1 MANQHK
7 VLPAGAS
14 SAGIHAPY
22 DMIGK
27 HAAALPRGAG
37 VIRTPSMATHS
48 IPAADVHLKVHEQGT
63 GFPLVLLPGMWC
75 DHHDFDTVAHG
86 MAGNYRTVGVDL
98 RGHGGSGVPPQS
110 WTVTDLARD
119 MVRILDFLNIEAAV
133 VVGHSLGGMA
143 ALQMALMAPSRLR
156 GLVLLSTSAEAEKP
170 ERRAQLSLMSMTINM
185 GGMNRWLAR
194 RVASAFF
201 SPSFARRSPAP
212 IRAWRRRLR
221 AMPKRALLQA
231 LEAVR
236 DRPSVVDRLGALQM
250 PALVMGTRE
259 DPVAEPAQAETLAR
273 RIDHARLLMLP
284 GGGHALPME
293 HSGELVQALHQFMND
308 QVR

>member
-1 MANQHK
+1 
-7 VLPAGAS
+7 
-14 SAGIHAPY
+14 
-22 DMIGK
+22 
-27 HAAALPRGAG
+27 
-37 VIRTPSMATHS
+37 MATHS
-48 IPAADVHLKVHEQGT
+48 IPAADVHLMVHEQGA
-63 GFPLVLLPGMWC
+63 GVPLVLLPGMWC
-75 DHHDFDTVAHG
+75 DHHDFDAVVYG
-86 MAGNYRTVGVDL
+86 MSKDYRTIGVDL
-98 RGHGGSGVPPQS
+98 RGHGGSGIPAKS
-110 WTVTDLARD
+110 WTVEDLAHD
-119 MVRILDFLNIEAAV
+119 LLQILDFLGIDAAV

-170 ERRAQLSLMSMTINM
+170 ERRSQLSLMSMTINM

-194 RVASAFF
+194 RVARAFF
-201 SPSFARRSPAP
+201 SSSFARRSPAP
-212 IRAWRRRLR
+212 IKAWRRRLR

-236 DRPSVVDRLGALQM
+236 DRPSVVDRLGTLGM

-259 DPVAEPAQAETLAR
+259 DPVAEPAQAETMAR
-273 RIDHARLLMLP
+273 RIEHARLLMLP

-293 HSGELVQALHQFMND
+293 HSRDLVQALHQFMND